1 MKNKFLFRSVAGI
14 VIAAML
20 SNCSG
25 RGPFAAA
32 TPESCQIN
40 QTTTGSGAL
49 IGAGVGAV
57 AGGLAAGLSSQRG
70 AAAAGIVVGA
80 AVVGA
85 LVGAVIAHEH
95 DKACHQL
102 ALQQA
107 LDLAMARNDELQ
119 QEQEAAAQQ
128 AAEHQAAAQAANP
141 QQRSKPSPAAAQN
154 ASEQSSK
161 PEYMTVA
168 WADKMTNNSGAIT
181 PIANISDSSSKQV
194 CMTFDDTQVVNG
206 QTKTVVGKACRGANG
221 DWQPM

>member
-1 MKNKFLFRSVAGI
+1 MKNKFLIRSVAGI
-14 VIAAML
+14 AIAAML

-25 RGPFAAA
+25 NGPFAAA
-32 TPESCQIN
+32 TPENCQIN

-57 AGGLAAGLSSQRG
+57 AGGLAAGLSGQNGGG
-70 AAAAGIVVGA
+70 AAAIVLGA
-80 AVVGA
+80 AAVGA
-85 LVGAVIAHEH
+85 LVGVIVAHEH

-119 QEQEAAAQQ
+119 QEQDSAAQQ
-128 AAEHQAAAQAANP
+128 AAEQQAAAQAVNS
-141 QQRSKPSPAAAQN
+141 QQRAKPSPAAP
-154 ASEQSSK
+154 QSASK

-181 PIANISDSSSKQV
+181 PIADISDSSSKQV
-194 CMTFDDTQVVNG
+194 CMTFDDTQTVDG